1 MESKVPAWA
10 NTLSFPIQ
18 DTFDRGEGIKA
29 KPKPEENI
37 SAECKEKEPRW
48 WIIAKCSTWTLFT
61 HLMYFSPK
69 TSCCL
74 HSYGGV
80 LEKGEDNEVFT
91 PEEESPTEESQSPLK
106 VLDSLCLG
114 VRKLN

>member
-29 KPKPEENI
+29 KPKPVENI
-37 SAECKEKEPRW
+37 SAEYKEKEPRW

-80 LEKGEDNEVFT
+80 LEKVEDNEVFT
-91 PEEESPTEESQSPLK
+91 PEEESPTEESQSPLQ

-114 VRKLN
+114 VRELI